1 MVGQIYI
8 VAFVFLGLDG
18 VWDMEKRVSF
28 TGEDRL
34 IPRKLEKKVNVHM
47 INVNGLKTNKNA

>member
-1 MVGQIYI
+1 MVGQIHI
-8 VAFVFLGLDG
+8 VAFVFLGVDG

>member
-1 MVGQIYI
+1 MASQIHI
-8 VAFVFLGLDG
+8 LAFVFLGVDG
-18 VWDMEKRVSF
+18 VWDMEKRVSY

-47 INVNGLKTNKNA
+47 INVNGPKINKNA